1 MLFQVVAVCDYLKT
15 MPNKSKILDQS
26 KLDIVLSI
34 EDLIIELRGQNVLID
49 SDIASLYG
57 VTTKRL
63 NEQVKRNQNRFPSD
77 FMFRLTKEE
86 KNKLLINFQRFNKL
100 KYSNSNPNAFT
111 EHGAIMLASIL
122 NSEVAV
128 HTSIQIV
135 RAFTK
140 MRSMLAT
147 NQDLAKKINNIEE
160 KLSEHDSQ
168 IKDVIAVIKSMI
180 LPNKASN
187 KKIGFNI

>member
-1 MLFQVVAVCDYLKT
+1 MLFQVVANCDHLKI

-63 NEQVKRNQNRFPSD
+63 NEQVN
-77 FMFRLTKEE
+77 
-86 KNKLLINFQRFNKL
+86 
-100 KYSNSNPNAFT
+100 
-111 EHGAIMLASIL
+111 GAIMLASIL
-122 NSEVAV
+122 NSEIAV

-180 LPNKASN
+180 LPDKASN
-187 KKIGFNI
+187 KKVGFNI

>member
-1 MLFQVVAVCDYLKT
+1 MLFQVVANCDHLKI

-77 FMFRLTKEE
+77 FMFRLAKEE

-111 EHGAIMLASIL
+111 EHGAIMPASIL

-180 LPNKASN
+180 LPDKASN
-187 KKIGFNI
+187 KKVGFNI

>member
-1 MLFQVVAVCDYLKT
+1 MLFQVVAVCDHLKI

-34 EDLIIELRGQNVLID
+34 EDLIIELRGQNILID

>member
-1 MLFQVVAVCDYLKT
+1 MLFQVVAVCDHLKI

-122 NSEVAV
+122 NSEIAV

-180 LPNKASN
+180 LPDKASN

>member
-1 MLFQVVAVCDYLKT
+1 MLFQVVAVCDHLKI

-86 KNKLLINFQRFNKL
+86 KNKLLINFERFNKL

-111 EHGAIMLASIL
+111 EHGAIMRASIL
-122 NSEVAV
+122 NSEVAI

-160 KLSEHDSQ
+160 KLSENDSQ

-180 LPNKASN
+180 LPDKASN

>member
-1 MLFQVVAVCDYLKT
+1 MLFQVVAVCDHLKI

-180 LPNKASN
+180 LPDKASN

>member
-1 MLFQVVAVCDYLKT
+1 
-15 MPNKSKILDQS
+15 
-26 KLDIVLSI
+26 
-34 EDLIIELRGQNVLID
+34 
-49 SDIASLYG
+49 
-57 VTTKRL
+57 
-63 NEQVKRNQNRFPSD
+63 
-77 FMFRLTKEE
+77 MFRLTKEE

>member
-1 MLFQVVAVCDYLKT
+1 MLFQVVAVCDHLKI

-34 EDLIIELRGQNVLID
+34 EDLIIELRGQNILID

-180 LPNKASN
+180 LPDKASN

>member
-1 MLFQVVAVCDYLKT
+1 MLFQVVAVCDHLKI

-63 NEQVKRNQNRFPSD
+63 NEQVN
-77 FMFRLTKEE
+77 
-86 KNKLLINFQRFNKL
+86 
-100 KYSNSNPNAFT
+100 
-111 EHGAIMLASIL
+111 GAIMLASIL

-180 LPNKASN
+180 LPDKASN

>member
-1 MLFQVVAVCDYLKT
+1 MLFQVVAVCDHLKT

-77 FMFRLTKEE
+77 FMFRLAKEE

-180 LPNKASN
+180 LPDKASN

>member
-1 MLFQVVAVCDYLKT
+1 

-63 NEQVKRNQNRFPSD
+63 NEQVN
-77 FMFRLTKEE
+77 
-86 KNKLLINFQRFNKL
+86 
-100 KYSNSNPNAFT
+100 
-111 EHGAIMLASIL
+111 GAIMLASIL
-122 NSEVAV
+122 NSEIAV

-180 LPNKASN
+180 LPDKASN
-187 KKIGFNI
+187 KKVGFNI

>member
-1 MLFQVVAVCDYLKT
+1 

-122 NSEVAV
+122 NSEIAV

-180 LPNKASN
+180 LPDKASN